1 MPRKPA
7 HKSTTLPFKAGT
19 RDKSLIE
26 WDDPSRQAHVLDWR
40 QRAHGFGL
48 DVDEREDADGDS
60 AFVSPTRL
68 LEDDEPEAFTEQ
80 SFVEEEP
87 AEPAEEE
94 EEAAAEPG
102 ASTSRDDIDLVR
114 VYLQHIGK
122 RRLLKAHEEQ

>member
-40 QRAHGFGL
+40 QRAHGLGL
-48 DVDEREDADGDS
+48 DVHEREDAECDS
-60 AFVSPTRL
+60 TCASPSRL
-68 LEDDEPEAFTEQ
+68 MEEDEREALTEQ
-80 SFVEEEP
+80 SFVEE
-87 AEPAEEE
+87 EPAEEE

-122 RRLLKAHEEQ
+122 RRLLKAPEE